1 MSTHDP
7 KRLLVAVNPSASF
20 GRHRPVGPVVV
31 DALTKAGHD
40 VQALE
45 RSSEAEL
52 REALRVALGGGALGD
67 AGGAARPDALVVVGG
82 DGMVSL
88 GTGLVASTGIPLALV
103 PTGTGNDFAR
113 ALGLP
118 FDDPARAIAQLVTL
132 LDGSP
137 RPVDALLARGS
148 QGETWVAGGVSAG
161 FDAFVNERANRMRR
175 PRGRARYDVALAL
188 ELLRL
193 RQVDYE
199 VVVDGVPQEV
209 AGTLVSVGNARSV
222 GGGITLLPDAVV
234 DDGLLDLL
242 IVDRLSRR
250 AFLRLFPRVSKG
262 THGDDPRVR
271 MSRAKT
277 VTIAAPGVVA
287 YGDGERLGPLPIEI
301 EVVPEALL
309 VYAPISTS

>member
-1 MSTHDP
+1 MSTHHP
-7 KRLLVAVNPSASF
+7 KHLVVAVNPSASF

-31 DALTKAGHD
+31 DALTAAGHH
-40 VQALE
+40 VEALQ

-52 REALRVALGGGALGD
+52 RQAVHAALGG
-67 AGGAARPDALVVVGG
+67 AGGDGRPDALVVVGG

-88 GTGLVASTGIPLALV
+88 GAGLVATTGIPLALV

-118 FDDPARAIAQLVTL
+118 FDDPARAIRDLVAL
-132 LDGSP
+132 LDGAP
-137 RPVDALLARGS
+137 RPVDALLARGA

-175 PRGRARYDVALAL
+175 PRGRVRYDLALAL
-188 ELLRL
+188 ELVRL

-199 VVVDGVPQEV
+199 IVVDGLPQEV

-242 IVDRLSRR
+242 VVDRLSRR
-250 AFLRLFPRVSKG
+250 AFLRLFPRVSRG

-271 MSRAKT
+271 MSRATT
-277 VTIAAPGVVA
+277 VRISAPGVVA

-301 EVVPEALL
+301 EIVPEALL
-309 VYAPISTS
+309 VYAPLSTS